1 MSFGAIILAGG
12 KSSRMGKDKGLLNYK
27 DQSMLEYSI
36 EALKGNCHEFSI
48 VGANPEYDK
57 FNIPRY
63 EDETV
68 ELGPLGGIQK
78 GLRMSKQEWNVI
90 LSTDI
95 PNINDSIVK
104 VLIKKRVSG
113 LIRVSK
119 CQGKVHP
126 LVGLYSKQILP
137 KLDLFLK
144 EGGRSVMQFLNK
156 VETEIV
162 VFDDQYENCFLN
174 VNTPVEFKN
183 LDT

>member
-27 DQSMLEYSI
+27 DKSMVEYSI

-78 GLRMSKQEWNVI
+78 GLRMSKQEWNV
-90 LSTDI
+90 
-95 PNINDSIVK
+95 
-104 VLIKKRVSG
+104 IKKRVSG